1 MIRLFSIALLVLF
14 SLNLAAQKKSEIVV
28 TIGDVPVSIE
38 EFVANYQKN
47 NTNIL
52 DEKDKKSPTEYLDLY
67 VRFKWRGR

>member
-52 DEKDKKSPTEYLDLY
+52 DEKDKK
-67 VRFKWRGR
+67 

>member
-14 SLNLAAQKKSEIVV
+14 SLNLSAQQKNEIVV
-28 TIGDVPVSIE
+28 TIGDVPVSKE

-52 DEKDKKSPTEYLDLY
+52 EDKDKKSPEEYLDLY
-67 VRFKWRGR
+67 IRFKIK